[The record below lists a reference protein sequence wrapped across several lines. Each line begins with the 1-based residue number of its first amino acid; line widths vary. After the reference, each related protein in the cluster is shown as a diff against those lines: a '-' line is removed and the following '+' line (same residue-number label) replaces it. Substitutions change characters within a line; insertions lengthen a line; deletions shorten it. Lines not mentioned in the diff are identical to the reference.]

1 VRAQLDENLP
11 PALAKALHCLAEQEG
26 HMVLHVTQL
35 VPRGT
40 PDLELFVAT
49 AKAGVG
55 IHITHDHHHRRAIE
69 RDAIARQGLVVFV
82 LSKGWASQSYYEKAA
97 RLIQWWPRLVEHTE
111 AMKPPAIFRVPWG
124 PAARGKFEQIRIA
137 R

>member
-26 HMVLHVTQL
+26 HAVLHV
-35 VPRGT
+35 
-40 PDLELFVAT
+40 
-49 AKAGVG
+49 
-55 IHITHDHHHRRAIE
+55 THDHHHRRAIE